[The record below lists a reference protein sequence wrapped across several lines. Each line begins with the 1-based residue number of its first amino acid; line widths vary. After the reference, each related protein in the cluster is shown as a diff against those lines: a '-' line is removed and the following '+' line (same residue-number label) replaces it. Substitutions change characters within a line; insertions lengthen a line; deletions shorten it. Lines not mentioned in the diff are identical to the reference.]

1 MGPRTTHMSN
11 TAPPCPLQLARET
24 QDLAKGREQVAKLA
38 TETATL
44 QAEAHKLRTQPKV

>member
-1 MGPRTTHMSN
+1 MSN
-11 TAPPCPLQLARET
+11 TVPPCPLQLARET